1 MKEINLNEYPI
12 IQEWIDKGC
21 EAYIEQLKLSVYKQ
35 LENRRYYKMKY
46 RGSFEPYIT
55 EQDVLAEIE
64 LILQVAPI
72 IFKIDVDNLAESK
85 N

>member
-21 EAYIEQLKLSVYKQ
+21 EAYIEQLKLSVHKQ